1 MAIPSRCGVRTQST
15 VQPSQSH
22 RKAHRFVPLESAVSE
37 EKSISRRGAFASLL
51 LPGIAAAAGC
61 ASTAGGPAAGA
72 RATAR
77 DNREFPERP
86 GSTIMEADGTRTFRN
101 HELRDQDGRVLR
113 YQDDLIRGQVFAA
126 TFMYVHC
133 TGICSDMTGKMTQA
147 YDLLK
152 PVMGNPVRFYT
163 FSLAE
168 DSPADLKE
176 YMQARGLYGRPGW
189 SFLTAPREVIKD
201 IRWGFGFWDP
211 DEELDNNL
219 NGHTGM
225 ARFGNHRLD
234 KWSSCPALA
243 NPVLTARSV
252 LALFPPN
259 QRPVIAG
266 LERTDSPAA
275 RKIPNY
281 TPAPPSTQFGS

>member
-1 MAIPSRCGVRTQST
+1 MPHQ
-15 VQPSQSH
+15 
-22 RKAHRFVPLESAVSE
+22 KPL
-37 EKSISRRGAFASLL
+37 SRRDAFASLL
-51 LPGIAAAAGC
+51 LPGLAAAAGC
-61 ASTAGGPAAGA
+61 ASTQGGSSSRTDASAAA
-72 RATAR
+72 
-77 DNREFPERP
+77 PERVFP
-86 GSTIMEADGTRTFRN
+86 DRLGATVMESDGTRTFRN
-101 HELRDQDGRVLR
+101 HELRDQDGNVLR

-133 TGICSDMTGKMTQA
+133 TGICSDMTGKMTEA

-152 PVMGNPVRFYT
+152 PVMGKPVRFYS

-168 DSPADLKE
+168 DSPADMKS

-189 SFLTAPREVIKD
+189 YFLTAPRAVIKD

-243 NPVLTARSV
+243 NPALTARSV

-259 QRPVIAG
+259 QRPQIAA
-266 LERTDSPAA
+266 LERTDSPPA